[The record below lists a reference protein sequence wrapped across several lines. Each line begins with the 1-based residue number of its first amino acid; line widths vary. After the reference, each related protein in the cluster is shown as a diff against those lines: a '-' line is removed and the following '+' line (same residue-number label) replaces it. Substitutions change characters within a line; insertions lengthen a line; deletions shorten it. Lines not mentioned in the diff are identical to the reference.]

1 MLPCFQLLWL
11 RQKPPT
17 GVPPCFAPLWI
28 DLPGYKAALTAQ
40 LCHVEAVVV
49 HVPEDGDD
57 VAGAEGQLHLFVIN
71 FTNGS
76 ARGQRSMQVAWDY
89 V

>member
-1 MLPCFQLLWL
+1 M
-11 RQKPPT
+11 
-17 GVPPCFAPLWI
+17 
-28 DLPGYKAALTAQ
+28 TAEFSK
-40 LCHVEAVVV
+40 VEAVVV

-76 ARGQRSMQVAWDY
+76 ARGQMQLVGWLRAAAGRA
-89 V
+89 